1 MQIESITSARKQHL
15 EKFMFP
21 EETEFIKLNSNVGY
35 FITMNPGYAGR

>member
-21 EETEFIKLNSNVGY
+21 EEVDFIKLNSNVGY